1 MVIAIRQDLKA
12 AVQDIVTLY
21 VFLRY
26 DRGGN
31 PDDLKRLKVLV
42 RKFSP

>member
-1 MVIAIRQDLKA
+1 MVVAVRQDLKT
-12 AVQDIVTLY
+12 AVLDIVALY

-42 RKFSP
+42 GQFSP